1 MILIE
6 IKSYFLCHF
15 TVHLSL
21 YPPPLFSVFLSLS
34 LTIFA
39 YLSKV
44 KSGVKRK
51 KADTTTPS
59 STVNDIPASPVTP
72 IEVALPYLSGKVRSR
87 RESHRSIKR
96 PNKDLPGEDLAKV

>member
-1 MILIE
+1 M
-6 IKSYFLCHF
+6 
-15 TVHLSL
+15 
-21 YPPPLFSVFLSLS
+21 SLS
-34 LTIFA
+34 PWCFNLYEHF
-39 YLSKV
+39 KV